1 MRPDLRPL
9 RRHPA
14 ARFAAMLTRR
24 GSWRGATLVSIAL
37 LMASLSGAVASAS
50 RGPATSWAR
59 LPSIPTIGLPP
70 GLHGVLFRI
79 TTWGGQYVN
88 WSFSQS
94 GLAAGE
100 SCTEQLNSSGVDYF
114 AFNSRKSES
123 LRYDIYFAK
132 NDHVLAIE
140 QNLANVIPGHPEMTA
155 EQERDGS
162 LTRTYTGVC
171 APGQPGNA
179 PTTDCGKEIPGLVP
193 VQAISYDET
202 RHRLILGQPQIDTPY
217 TRSGATFN
225 CPLLDLDTSP
235 PLELQTTSIAGTPDL
250 SMLWGGKEIGHR
262 LLALK
267 RHHSVTF
274 DFQEMLVPGGI
285 CTNLPGC
292 QSGGQ
297 INWHVRFT
305 RLR

>member
-1 MRPDLRPL
+1 MRRDLRPR

-14 ARFAAMLTRR
+14 ARFAAMLTRP
-24 GSWRGATLVSIAL
+24 GAWRGATLVAIVT
-37 LMASLSGAVASAS
+37 AVAGVS
-50 RGPATSWAR
+50 ATSWAR

-70 GLHGVLFRI
+70 GLHGVLFQI
-79 TTWGGQYVN
+79 TTGGGQYVH
-88 WSFSQS
+88 WSFSNS

-100 SCTEQLNSSGVDYF
+100 SCAEQLNSSGTDYF
-114 AFNSRKSES
+114 AFNSRKSAS

-132 NDHVLAIE
+132 NGRVLAIE
-140 QNLANVIPGHPEMTA
+140 RNLANVIPGHPDMTA

-162 LTRTYTGVC
+162 LTRTYTGAC

-179 PTTDCGKEIPGLVP
+179 PTTDCGKDIPSLVP

-217 TRSGATFN
+217 TRTGATFN

-250 SMLWGGKEIGHR
+250 SMLWGGKEIGHT

-267 RHHSVTF
+267 RQHSVKF
-274 DFQEMLVPGGI
+274 DFQEMLVPDAI
-285 CTNLPGC
+285 CSNLPGC
-292 QSGGQ
+292 QSSGQ
-297 INWHVRFT
+297 IDWHVRFT